1 MAVRAAAYITRTRR
15 GRRREIGEI
24 EMATSHDRRRADDTR
39 ASQRITVAV
48 VTPPAELDL
57 LDTILAGGEYDVM
70 VIESADGAYSVIKKS
85 QPHLVV
91 MYVDIDEAEGCN
103 VLSMLALDIE
113 TSRIPI
119 VTCLGPFHRPSV
131 DLNMKEP
138 DRLDRRR
145 SQWLS
150 LN

>member
-1 MAVRAAAYITRTRR
+1 M
-15 GRRREIGEI
+15 
-24 EMATSHDRRRADDTR
+24 
-39 ASQRITVAV
+39 VAV

-57 LDTILAGGEYDVM
+57 LDTILAAGDYDVM
-70 VIESADGAYSVIKKS
+70 VIESADRAYSVIRES
-85 QPHLVV
+85 QPDLVV
-91 MYVDIDEAEGCN
+91 MCLDIDEADGCN

-113 TSRIPI
+113 TSRLPT

-145 SQWLS
+145 SQYLS

>member
-1 MAVRAAAYITRTRR
+1 M
-15 GRRREIGEI
+15 GPSE
-24 EMATSHDRRRADDTR
+24 
-39 ASQRITVAV
+39 RITVAV

-57 LDTILAGGEYDVM
+57 LDTILAAGDYDVM
-70 VIESADGAYSVIKKS
+70 VIESADGAYSVIKES

-91 MYVDIDEAEGCN
+91 MYVDIDETDGCN
-103 VLSMLALDIE
+103 LLSMLALDIE

-119 VTCLGPFHRPSV
+119 VTCLGPFHRPSD

-145 SQWLS
+145 SQYLS

>member
-1 MAVRAAAYITRTRR
+1 
-15 GRRREIGEI
+15 
-24 EMATSHDRRRADDTR
+24 
-39 ASQRITVAV
+39 V
-48 VTPPAELDL
+48 VTPPAELDV
-57 LDTILAGGEYDVM
+57 LDTILAAGDYDVM
-70 VIESADGAYSVIKKS
+70 VIKSADGAYSVIKER

-91 MYVDIDEAEGCN
+91 MCVDIDETEGCH
-103 VLSMLALDIE
+103 VLSMLALDSE

-119 VTCLGPFHRPSV
+119 VTCLGPFYRPSV

-145 SQWLS
+145 SQCLS

>member
-1 MAVRAAAYITRTRR
+1 MGPDHNRR
-15 GRRREIGEI
+15 SAEG
-24 EMATSHDRRRADDTR
+24 TS
-39 ASQRITVAV
+39 ASQRITVAI

-57 LDTILAGGEYDVM
+57 LETILAAGHYDIM
-70 VIESADGAYSVIKKS
+70 VIASADRAYSVIKES

-91 MYVDIDEAEGCN
+91 MCVDIDETDGCN
-103 VLSMLALDIE
+103 LLSMLMLDIE

-119 VTCLGPFHRPSV
+119 VTCLGPFQRSSV

-145 SQWLS
+145 SQYLS

>member
-1 MAVRAAAYITRTRR
+1 MGPDYNRCA
-15 GRRREIGEI
+15 E
-24 EMATSHDRRRADDTR
+24 DTT
-39 ASQRITVAV
+39 ASRPMTVAV
-48 VTPPAELDL
+48 VTPPADMNL
-57 LDTILAGGEYDVM
+57 LDTILAAGDYDVM
-70 VIESADGAYSVIKKS
+70 VIESADGAYSVIKES

-91 MYVDIDEAEGCN
+91 MCVDIDETDGCN

-113 TSRIPI
+113 TSCIPI
-119 VTCLGPFHRPSV
+119 VTCLGQFHRPSV

-145 SQWLS
+145 SQCLS

>member
-1 MAVRAAAYITRTRR
+1 M
-15 GRRREIGEI
+15 GPDHNG
-24 EMATSHDRRRADDTR
+24 RRADDTR
-39 ASQRITVAV
+39 ARQRLTVAV

-57 LDTILAGGEYDVM
+57 LDTILPWGEYDVM
-70 VIESADGAYSVIKKS
+70 VIESADGAFSVIKKS

-91 MYVDIDEAEGCN
+91 MCADIDEADGCN

-119 VTCLGPFHRPSV
+119 VTYLAPFHRPSV

-145 SQWLS
+145 SQYLS